1 MYNSPLYGVYFS
13 PFRPFSIPQGSIPPD
28 IITPMIAI
36 TLGYLVWKDAKASLQ
51 SLNPDSS
58 QRDRVHQLKVSL
70 QLSVLKVLLTWPV
83 LVHRTIKQHLRA
95 PKAAVIVPTVM
106 VLGCVP
112 LGFFA
117 MYLVIGF
124 IFCNYAV
131 IIYLSEMNRLINQ

>member
-1 MYNSPLYGVYFS
+1 
-13 PFRPFSIPQGSIPPD
+13 
-28 IITPMIAI
+28 MIAI

-58 QRDRVHQLKVSL
+58 QSDRVHRLKVSL

-83 LVHRTIKQHLRA
+83 LVHRTIKRHLRA

-106 VLGCVP
+106 VLSCVP

-131 IIYLSEMNRLINQ
+131 IIYLSEMNKLINQ